1 MVRSPIL
8 DAELLLTY
16 FVLLLL
22 CFFATATV
30 LMRLLDLEQQHLIQ
44 AHRKAEQDELQL
56 YQARMKNI
64 EMRSFREIQNLSM
77 TSRPRLPPFRGWLD
91 FRRSW

>member
-1 MVRSPIL
+1 MPVMTKLGFGNGEISTDIKAIAPIL

-30 LMRLLDLEQQHLIQ
+30 LMGLLD
-44 AHRKAEQDELQL
+44 AGTAAFD
-56 YQARMKNI
+56 
-64 EMRSFREIQNLSM
+64 SG
-77 TSRPRLPPFRGWLD
+77 PPKGRTG
-91 FRRSW
+91 